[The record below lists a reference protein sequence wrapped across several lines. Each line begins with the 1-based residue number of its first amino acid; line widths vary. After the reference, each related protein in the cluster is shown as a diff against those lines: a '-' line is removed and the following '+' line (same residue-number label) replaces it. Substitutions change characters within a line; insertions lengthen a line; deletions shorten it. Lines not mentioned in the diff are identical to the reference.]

1 MRHGYDAARPGRG
14 RGRQKGVAR
23 WVALLGLGCA
33 MGVAGAATPA
43 TRILVNQVGYAPASP
58 KRALVQGS
66 SADTVAACSVRTFPG
81 DDVVLRVQPG
91 AASSVAHWDHWRFW
105 SLDFSQLTRAG
116 RYRIECA
123 DSAAGQPRVLR
134 SQPFRVQRDVLER
147 HTLADV
153 LAYFKAS
160 RVTGADLRADQHLGF
175 EGDPSKPAVDAGG
188 GWYDATGDYGV
199 HFSQLSYTSYF
210 NTVSVPLVA
219 YALGRTYELLQAR
232 HDINFTQ
239 IEKHL
244 LDGATYGADFLVRM
258 HPQGGSFYGSICAP
272 GPGKRPAD
280 RRICP
285 QMTEF
290 ALKKTA
296 DSTLPQRH
304 PADRKYQVSFRAG
317 GGFAVAAL
325 ALAARLPQH
334 PQYGNFD
341 NAVYL
346 QTAENAFAYM
356 QRHDATLVND
366 GKENIL
372 DDFEA
377 LLAATEL
384 LRTTHAAQYRIDAR
398 QRADSLMAR
407 LASDGRFKNYW
418 RRGGVGSGPF
428 YSATEAG
435 APVIALL
442 DYYPL
447 ADAPTQ
453 AKIKAA
459 VQHSLEF
466 ELAITRA
473 VSNPFGYARMYVQTK
488 THGRRAQFFFPHDS
502 RAAPWWQG
510 DNARL
515 ASLATAARLAA
526 PLFADQ
532 PAFQQQLRVYAADQ
546 LNWILGLNPYAS
558 SMLQGVGY
566 HNTEYLFFNTWQYA
580 HLPGGIVNGITGA
593 FDSPSGAGIA
603 YDLPIAVTHG
613 DDSWRWNEQWLPHA
627 AWYLLA
633 IAAHAAGAHALPV
646 RSP

>member
-1 MRHGYDAARPGRG
+1 MQSTHCSPRNRQSRRRVTKLAVVCALVFAGFAAFAAPPAAR
-14 RGRQKGVAR
+14 
-23 WVALLGLGCA
+23 
-33 MGVAGAATPA
+33 
-43 TRILVNQVGYAPASP
+43 ILTNQVGYSPSSP

-66 SADTVAACSVRTFPG
+66 SADSVGTCSVRTFPG
-81 DDVVLRVQPG
+81 GSVVLNVRPG
-91 AASSVAHWDHWRFW
+91 GATVVPHWDHWRFW
-105 SLDFSQLTRAG
+105 PLDFSQLTHAG
-116 RYRIECA
+116 RYVLECA
-123 DSAAGQPRVLR
+123 DTVAGRLRELR
-134 SQPFRVQRDVLER
+134 SHPFRVQHDVLER
-147 HTLADV
+147 HTLAYV

-175 EGDPSKPAVDAGG
+175 EGDPSKPAIDAGG

-219 YALGRTYELLQAR
+219 YALGRAYELLQTR
-232 HDINFTQ
+232 HDVNFTQ

-244 LDGATYGADFLVRM
+244 LDGTTYGADFLVRM
-258 HPQGGSFYGSICAP
+258 HPHGGSFYGSICAP

-290 ALKKTA
+290 ALKQTA

-325 ALAARLPQH
+325 ALAARLPRN
-334 PQYGNFD
+334 PQYGRFD

-346 QTAENAFAYM
+346 QTAETAFAYM
-356 QRHDATLVND
+356 QRDDATLVND
-366 GKENIL
+366 GEENIL

-377 LLAATEL
+377 LLAAAEL
-384 LRTTHAAQYRIDAR
+384 LRTTHAAKYQVAAR
-398 QRADSLMAR
+398 QRADNLMAR
-407 LASDGRFKNYW
+407 LDSDGQFKNYW

-435 APVIALL
+435 APVVALL

-447 ADAPTQ
+447 ADAATQ
-453 AKIKAA
+453 ARIKAT
-459 VQHSLEF
+459 VQRSLEF

-473 VSNPFGYARMYVQTK
+473 VSNPFGYARMYVETK
-488 THGRRAQFFFPHDS
+488 AHGRRAQFFFPHDS

-546 LNWILGLNPYAS
+546 LDWILGLNPYDS

-566 HNTEYLFFNTWQYA
+566 HNTEYLFFKTWQYE

-593 FDSPSGAGIA
+593 FDSPAGAGIA

-613 DDSWRWNEQWLPHA
+613 DNSWRWNEQWLPHD

-633 IAAHAAGAHALPV
+633 IAAHAAGTQAASV
-646 RSP
+646 RPQ